1 MKHPAEKSGNSPGLK
16 YTSRNEKRE
25 DGVVFGKIEYLNL
38 LPFHIFMKRYART
51 TRHHMSM
58 HYKKGVPSKI
68 NSDFKARRIDAA
80 FISSITAKRSRSLS
94 LGIVARKEV
103 LSVLLIPGDTPVPD
117 SASATSN
124 VLANVLGLKGEVVI
138 GDKALRLYLQGSDA
152 IDLASRWHQQYA
164 LPFVFALLC
173 YHRHDKAMQAL
184 AKNFLHRKQK
194 IPQYLLLRASERTD
208 VAPKDILHYLEYIS
222 YEVDAKA
229 KKGLK
234 KFWRL
239 ADAR

>member
-1 MKHPAEKSGNSPGLK
+1 M
-16 YTSRNEKRE
+16 
-25 DGVVFGKIEYLNL
+25 VFGKIEYLNL
-38 LPFHIFMKRYART
+38 LPYHVFMKRYAKT

-68 NSDFKARRIDAA
+68 NRDFAARRIDAA
-80 FISSITAKRSRSLS
+80 FISSITAKRSRSVP

-103 LSVLLIPGDTPVPD
+103 LSVLLIPGDTPVAD

-124 VLANVLGLKGEVVI
+124 VLANILGLKGEVVI
-138 GDKALRLYLQGSDA
+138 GDNALRLYLQGSDA
-152 IDLASRWHQQYA
+152 IDLAGRWHEQFG

-173 YHRHDKAMQAL
+173 YHNHERAMHTL
-184 AKNFLHRKQK
+184 AKNFLHKKQK
-194 IPQYLLLRASERTD
+194 IPHYLLQRASERTG

-222 YEVDAKA
+222 YEIDEKA
-229 KKGLK
+229 RKGLK